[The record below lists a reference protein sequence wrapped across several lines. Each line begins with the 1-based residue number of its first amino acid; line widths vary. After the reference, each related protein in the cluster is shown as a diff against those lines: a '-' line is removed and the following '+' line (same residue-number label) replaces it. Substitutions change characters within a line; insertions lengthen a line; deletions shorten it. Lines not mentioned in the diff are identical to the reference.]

1 MMTSSLAT
9 IRILPSRFRV
19 APRQSVNNAATSS
32 PPSER
37 EYLLKAQKGDQ
48 QAFAFIVQ
56 SYQRPVYNLCYRML
70 GNQQEAEDATQE
82 TFIRAYTHLDSYN
95 PNRKFLNWVLTIA
108 SNHCVDRLRK
118 RRINW
123 SSLEDD
129 PYVEKIPMPEA
140 IDPHRS
146 AERKETAD
154 QIQRWIDQLSP
165 DYRTPVIL
173 LYWYGYSYE
182 EIAATMGVS
191 VSAIK
196 SRLHR
201 ARKQIAQ
208 MIAQAETPP
217 PLASSPVPT
226 P

>member
-9 IRILPSRFRV
+9 PRIFPSRSRV

-32 PPSER
+32 PSSER

-129 PYVEKIPMPEA
+129 PYVEKIPMPES

-191 VSAIK
+191 VSAVK

-208 MIAQAETPP
+208 MIAQAQTH

>member
-1 MMTSSLAT
+1 M
-9 IRILPSRFRV
+9 
-19 APRQSVNNAATSS
+19 NNAATSS

-37 EYLLKAQKGDQ
+37 ECLLKAQKGDQ
-48 QAFAFIVQ
+48 QAFAFLVQ

-108 SNHCVDRLRK
+108 SNHCIDRLRK

-129 PYVEKIPMPEA
+129 PYVEKIPMPES
-140 IDPHRS
+140 IDPHRN
-146 AERKETAD
+146 AEDKETAD

-191 VSAIK
+191 VSAVK

-208 MIAQAETPP
+208 MIVQAQTP

>member
-1 MMTSSLAT
+1 M
-9 IRILPSRFRV
+9 
-19 APRQSVNNAATSS
+19 NNAATSS